1 MNDRFGPLPDEVE
14 NLVTLQQARID
25 LGAAGAEQV
34 QFRGGKLT
42 VTGVELDSEGS
53 ASVRESVPGTVYEW
67 RSHELSVR
75 VDNDPVKRLATV
87 SELGRALADVGMLRQ
102 S

>member
-1 MNDRFGPLPDEVE
+1 IDRFGPLPEDVE
-14 NLVTLQQARID
+14 NLITLQQARID
-25 LGAAGAEQV
+25 LGSAGVEQV

-42 VTGVELDSEGS
+42 VSGIELDSE
-53 ASVRESVPGTVYEW
+53 AAAAIRESVPGALYEW

-75 VDNDPVKRLATV
+75 IDNDPAKRLATV